1 VNIPLFPLNTV
12 LFPQGLLP
20 LRVFEIRYTDMV
32 RDCLRTGTPFGVV
45 NIVRGS
51 DTQTPDDTDAS
62 ADTSAGAEPSDIE
75 QRPEHH
81 VIGTLATVV
90 DFDMVEPAVLM
101 IAAQGGQRFRVLS
114 TNAQANGLIRAQVEL
129 IAPDA
134 PTAIAQ
140 PQAKTGILLEQ
151 IIKELEKQQ
160 KQADEAGHK
169 TFCFPIAKPYLLDDA
184 GWVANRFSELM
195 PLGRNDRQAL
205 LEQPQAHARL
215 EWITDY
221 LSSKDVI

>member
-1 VNIPLFPLNTV
+1 M
-12 LFPQGLLP
+12 
-20 LRVFEIRYTDMV
+20 RVFEVRYTDMI

-51 DTQTPDDTDAS
+51 EPQS
-62 ADTSAGAEPSDIE
+62 ADDADIQIIETE
-75 QRPEHH
+75 QKPEHH

-90 DFDMVEPAVLM
+90 DFDMIEPAVLM
-101 IAAQGGQRFRVLS
+101 IAAQGGQRFKVLS
-114 TNAQANGLIRAQVEL
+114 TNAQASGLIRAHVEL
-129 IAPDA
+129 IPSDS
-134 PTAIAQ
+134 PTAIAE
-140 PQAKTGILLEQ
+140 PQAKTGVLLEQ
-151 IIKELEKQQ
+151 IINELEKQQ

-169 TFCFPIAKPYLLDDA
+169 TFCFPIAKPYQLDDA

-205 LEQPQAHARL
+205 LEQSQPQARL
-215 EWITDY
+215 EWITNY